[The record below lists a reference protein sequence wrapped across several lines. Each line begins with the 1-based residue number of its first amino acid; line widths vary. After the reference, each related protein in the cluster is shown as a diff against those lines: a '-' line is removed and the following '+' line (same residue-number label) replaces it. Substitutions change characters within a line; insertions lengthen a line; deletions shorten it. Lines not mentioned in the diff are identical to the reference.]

1 MAFSRSSAQKAG
13 DPSKTTSPYGD
24 VPVGGSCLEGGTVGQ
39 NAFLGAGSQVVGSI
53 VFHGP
58 AVLGGELE
66 GEVHAQ
72 SRLEVGESA
81 VVKAHIEGVDVIV
94 RGTVHGDITAKSK
107 LQLFRSGKIV
117 GNVTCG
123 ALLVEDG
130 AVFEGTCRMLNRSP
144 QKSQSGSQVATSSP
158 VGSGAQPASKEAVA
172 SSEDASTEKKASN
185 KK

>member
-13 DPSKTTSPYGD
+13 DLSKTTSPYGD
-24 VPVGGSCLEGGTVGQ
+24 VPVSGSCLEGGKVSQ

-66 GEVHAQ
+66 GEVHAE

-94 RGTVHGDITAKSK
+94 RGTVHGDITATSK

-144 QKSQSGSQVATSSP
+144 QKSQSGTQ
-158 VGSGAQPASKEAVA
+158 VGSGMQVASMGSVNKEA
-172 SSEDASTEKKASN
+172 DATAEEAATKKKAGS
-185 KK
+185 K